1 MRSTFFDRPLE
12 YQLLT
17 AKEEWLQGEPIEGKL
32 SIRNMN
38 PERMIAN
45 TVDVLLAYGNFR
57 KIKAGE
63 ENCWEVVHRVNIQQ
77 DLSLDGNQQ
86 LSYDWRFNLPT
97 DAPITDKSGS
107 LFLRSFKKYSL

>member
-38 PERMIAN
+38 DERVSTSTI
-45 TVDVLLAYGNFR
+45 DVLLAYGNFR
-57 KIKAGE
+57 KIKAGQ
-63 ENCWEVVHRVNIQQ
+63 ENCW
-77 DLSLDGNQQ
+77 
-86 LSYDWRFNLPT
+86 
-97 DAPITDKSGS
+97 SGDPS
-107 LFLRSFKKYSL
+107 RKYSERP

>member
-38 PERMIAN
+38 PE
-45 TVDVLLAYGNFR
+45 DDSQYGRCAFGLR
-57 KIKAGE
+57 KFSK
-63 ENCWEVVHRVNIQQ
+63 
-77 DLSLDGNQQ
+77 D
-86 LSYDWRFNLPT
+86 
-97 DAPITDKSGS
+97 
-107 LFLRSFKKYSL
+107 